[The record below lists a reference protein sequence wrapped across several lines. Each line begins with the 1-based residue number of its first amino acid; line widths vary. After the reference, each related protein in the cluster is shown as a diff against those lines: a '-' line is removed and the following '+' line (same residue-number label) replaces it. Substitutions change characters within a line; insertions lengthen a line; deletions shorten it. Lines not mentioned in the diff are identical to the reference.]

1 MAFQSLKYLLV
12 RIGISFFLLVVPGF
26 FALYLLHEYAL
37 PGVEFDDDIVQWAL
51 VFISIFFGFFAY
63 GLIGDQHFQN
73 AFHALRDIDSS
84 SDPETT
90 IARFEELLGLTRSSY
105 FLFWPSQNSVR

>member
-51 VFISIFFGFFAY
+51 VFISIFFGFFA
-63 GLIGDQHFQN
+63 
-73 AFHALRDIDSS
+73 
-84 SDPETT
+84 
-90 IARFEELLGLTRSSY
+90 
-105 FLFWPSQNSVR
+105 